1 MYSIQEAGI
10 AAARHD
16 LEGFEQ
22 HVDIEQ
28 FVDNLIDDL
37 LIKPASTT
45 PGLTSLQRTTGEEA
59 LAFAKSSL
67 RSQLINKIRSA
78 VSNDGQEGKY
88 TSSRPN
94 FEPGAAIAGE
104 MPKAKDLQGLFQAAG
119 RELGRETGRLKNETY
134 TRLTACARQQ
144 PKTIT
149 GKLLGSP
156 PQIAAFQAKLLI
168 DEYGFTKDNFRGVT
182 GWKTFKD
189 EKNYPRT
196 VVGFKFNSPK
206 AGKEITVEIGMYP
219 KTALGDWR
227 VFRIENIPD
236 LMMALR
242 EDYEYQV
249 HSLMTCALA
258 DVTNQ
263 SVKDE
268 VRGLTDRIKRHVD
281 TDSILKKL
289 KLRFN

>member
-16 LEGFEQ
+16 LEGFEK

-45 PGLTSLQRTTGEEA
+45 PGLTSLQKTTGEEA
-59 LAFAKSSL
+59 LAYAKSSL
-67 RSQLINKIRSA
+67 RSQLISKIRSSI
-78 VSNDGQEGKY
+78 SNTGQEGRY
-88 TSSRPN
+88 TSYGPD
-94 FEPGAAIAGE
+94 AAIAGD
-104 MPKAKDLQGLFQAAG
+104 MPKAKDLQGFFQAAG

-134 TRLTACARQQ
+134 TRLTECAKQQ

-156 PQIAAFQAKLLI
+156 PQIVGFQSKLLI
-168 DEYGFTKDNFRGVT
+168 DEYGFTKDNFRGIT
-182 GWKTFKD
+182 GWKTLKD
-189 EKNYPRT
+189 EKDYPRT
-196 VVGFKFNSPK
+196 VVGFRFNSPK
-206 AGKEITVEIGMYP
+206 ASKEIIVDIGMYP
-219 KTALGDWR
+219 NNALGDWR
-227 VFRIENIPD
+227 VFRIENIPE
-236 LMMALR
+236 LMLSLN

-258 DVTNQ
+258 GVTNQ

-268 VRGLTDRIKRHVD
+268 VRGLTDRIKQHVD
-281 TDSILKKL
+281 TDSILKNL
-289 KLRFN
+289 KLRFK